1 MLSVKLHSSDCPS
14 AVGAAMWQLTVG
26 EVSRVVIHL
35 QGQTVKKKTGTQHRI
50 PEYLNVHHHLREN
63 LKLPL
68 SKILNYI
75 SRITGIFT
83 ALFTLLN
90 KT

>member
-1 MLSVKLHSSDCPS
+1 V
-14 AVGAAMWQLTVG
+14 VAALWQLAVS

-35 QGQTVKKKTGTQHRI
+35 QGQTVKKKTGTQHSI
-50 PEYLNVHHHLREN
+50 PENLNIHHHLREN

-68 SKILNYI
+68 LKILNYI

-83 ALFTLLN
+83 ALFALL
-90 KT
+90 TP